1 MSSTKVSKCSKISFE
16 NEVSNSFEKMIFSW
30 FPEFDFFGIPLDECL
45 FWIFLGCSIGVH
57 TAKSKIGKGFRLIA
71 LWLSGAVL
79 LEPGWM
85 LLLWSILLCSSVFM
99 EVVFASV
106 SALIRPEGETA
117 RQSLIRIQSAFAFS
131 TLQRL
136 AGLFFIAV
144 WSCSVSLNTEAEVWF
159 FFGAFAFAVPHIVLG
174 GVESMWS
181 LAAVRRA
188 FFQLGTGHS
197 AAHMNSLD
205 SSDFQMEDRWVLDWL
220 RQFELSGFRFFPIHL
235 AIIHIGLGFDSALLV
250 LSFLMFVAGFDRG
263 TFSAPEQA
271 QFEEELW
278 VRSPDVSLTL
288 SGGGVREFAPKMQ
301 FWGPLGVAYIM
312 SFPVILW
319 WYWVKWQVYWIQILW
334 SIRGRKAQVCQNDS
348 GYQSSSPLRKS
359 TDDRL
364 TWVCAANYTDFRWG
378 QGTDRRL
385 LGQLNALNWA
395 WLYRSWYPSASG
407 GGGRTTADIM
417 SDSDGVIFSVGE
429 GEFQPKRL
437 VEDLF
442 SVVQSPFVCL
452 DVIRAGKCHS
462 DGVEIEDSELRYVLR
477 VLDEDFVGA
486 GDNLGGLIRSGVGE
500 LNRRCSRRIEA
511 MGVGSFR
518 YDGGVFDLN
527 VLHRRVHEF
536 PEAASRFLELL
547 NVWELVA
554 RWMVVVEGVEEYEQA
569 EETLRISF
577 GKTCSDIRKTA
588 FMQSKLGVPEDGK
601 LMDEVREYWKEAFNW
616 KASMSQNPT
625 VEEAFGWMVY
635 IRNKTRGHGST
646 SRIKEEL
653 YIVVEALTFLLL
665 DRVKDHADLEI
676 MVRDVKEDGTV
687 FFTCRHGMR
696 LDFIKAEDSL
706 VSTLV
711 DAESNVHFRKVG
723 QEDWRTSNLLKA
735 EKGHVFL
742 LNEIRKGHREWVCFS
757 TGELIRPASIFDA

>member
-1 MSSTKVSKCSKISFE
+1 
-16 NEVSNSFEKMIFSW
+16 MIFSW
-30 FPEFDFFGIPLDECL
+30 LPKFDVLGTPIEAYL
-45 FWIFLGCSIGVH
+45 FWIFLGCSIRVH
-57 TAKSKIGKGFRLIA
+57 IAKSKIGKGFSLIA

-79 LEPGWM
+79 LELGWM
-85 LLLWSILLCSSVFM
+85 LLLWSILLLSRVFM
-99 EVVFASV
+99 EVVFAARETHPTSN
-106 SALIRPEGETA
+106 EGETA

-136 AGLFFIAV
+136 AGLSFIAV
-144 WSCSVSLNTEAEVWF
+144 WSCTVTLNSEAEMWF
-159 FFGAFAFAVPHIVLG
+159 FCGAFVFAVPHIVLG
-174 GVESMWS
+174 GIESAWS
-181 LAAVRRA
+181 LTAVRRA
-188 FFQLGTGHS
+188 FFQLGIAHGV
-197 AAHMNSLD
+197 AHMNSWD
-205 SSDFQMEDRWVLDWL
+205 SRGSQMKDAGVLDWL
-220 RQFELSGFRFFPIHL
+220 RQFEFNGFRYLPIHL
-235 AIIHIGLGFDSALLV
+235 AIIHIGLGFDSVLLV
-250 LSFLMFVAGFDRG
+250 LSCLMIAASFERG
-263 TFSAPEQA
+263 TLSAPEHS

-278 VRSPDVSLTL
+278 VRSPDVRLTL
-288 SGGGVREFAPKMQ
+288 SGLGVQTFTRKMQ
-301 FWGPLGVAYIM
+301 FWGPVGVAYIM
-312 SFPVILW
+312 NFPVILW
-319 WYWVKWQVYWIQILW
+319 WYWVKWQVYWMQILW
-334 SIRGRKAQVCQNDS
+334 SIRERKAQSRRDDL
-348 GYQSSSPLRKS
+348 GDQSSDHLRKD
-359 TDDRL
+359 TYDRL

-395 WLYRSWYPSASG
+395 WLYRSWYSSASG
-407 GGGRTTADIM
+407 GAGRTAADIM
-417 SDSDGVIFSVGE
+417 SNSDGVIFSVGE
-429 GEFQPKRL
+429 GEFQPKTL

-452 DVIRAGKCHS
+452 DVIRAGQCQAD
-462 DGVEIEDSELRYVLR
+462 DGGLKIGDSELRYALR
-477 VLDEDFVGA
+477 VLDEDFVSA
-486 GDNLGGLIRSGVGE
+486 GDNLGGLIRVGVGE
-500 LNRRCSRRIEA
+500 LNRRCSTVLEA
-511 MGVGSFR
+511 MSIGPFR
-518 YDGGVFDLN
+518 YDAGIFDLN

-554 RWMVVVEGVEEYEQA
+554 RWMVVVEGVEEYERE

-601 LMDEVREYWKEAFNW
+601 LMEEVREYWKEAFNW
-616 KASMSQNPT
+616 TASMSQNPK

-676 MVRDVKEDGTV
+676 MVRDVKEDDTV
-687 FFTCRHGMR
+687 FFTRRHGIR
-696 LDFIKAEDSL
+696 LDFIEAADPS

-735 EKGHVFL
+735 ENGHVFL

>member
-1 MSSTKVSKCSKISFE
+1 MTCSFF
-16 NEVSNSFEKMIFSW
+16 VVALSW
-30 FPEFDFFGIPLDECL
+30 PPKFDVLGTPIEAYL
-45 FWIFLGCSIGVH
+45 FWIFLGCSIRVH
-57 TAKSKIGKGFRLIA
+57 TAKSKIGKGFNLIA

-85 LLLWSILLCSSVFM
+85 LLLWSILLCSRVFM
-99 EVVFASV
+99 EVVFASTE
-106 SALIRPEGETA
+106 SNPRSGEGETA
-117 RQSLIRIQSAFAFS
+117 HQSLIRIQSAFAFS

-136 AGLFFIAV
+136 AGLSFIAV
-144 WSCSVSLNTEAEVWF
+144 WSCTVSLNTEAEVWF

-174 GVESMWS
+174 GIESAWA
-181 LAAVRRA
+181 LTAVRRA
-188 FFQLGTGHS
+188 FFQLGIGHG

-205 SSDFQMEDRWVLDWL
+205 SRGSQMKDGWVLSWL
-220 RQFELSGFRFFPIHL
+220 RQFELNGFRYFPIHL
-235 AIIHIGLGFDSALLV
+235 TIVHVGLGFDSVLLV
-250 LSFLMFVAGFDRG
+250 LSCLTIVASFERG
-263 TFSAPEQA
+263 ELSKPEQA
-271 QFEEELW
+271 SFAEELW
-278 VRSPDVSLTL
+278 VRSPDVRLS
-288 SGGGVREFAPKMQ
+288 SGGFGGRAVALKLQ
-301 FWGPLGVAYIM
+301 FWGPVGVAYIM
-312 SFPVILW
+312 NFPVILW

-334 SIRGRKAQVCQNDS
+334 SIRERKAQLVHEALDH
-348 GYQSSSPLRKS
+348 QSSSPSRKAIA
-359 TDDRL
+359 DRL

-378 QGTDRRL
+378 QGRDRKL
-385 LGQLNALNWA
+385 LGQMNALNWA

-407 GGGRTTADIM
+407 GAGQTVADIM
-417 SDSDGVIFSVGE
+417 CDCDGVIFSVGE

-452 DVIRAGKCHS
+452 DVIRVGKCQAD
-462 DGVEIEDSELRYVLR
+462 DGGLEIGDSVLRYALR
-477 VLDEDFVGA
+477 VLDEDFVDA
-486 GDNLGGLIRSGVGE
+486 GDNLGGLIRVGVGE
-500 LNRRCSRRIEA
+500 LNRRCFTRVEA
-511 MGVGSFR
+511 MGVGPFR

-554 RWMVVVEGVEEYEQA
+554 RWMVVVEGMEEYERE

-577 GKTCSDIRKTA
+577 GKTCADVRKTA
-588 FMQSKLGVPEDGK
+588 FMQSKLGVPEDGN
-601 LMDEVREYWKEAFNW
+601 LMEEVREYWKEAFNW

-696 LDFIKAEDSL
+696 LDFIEAEDSL

-735 EKGHVFL
+735 ENGHVFL